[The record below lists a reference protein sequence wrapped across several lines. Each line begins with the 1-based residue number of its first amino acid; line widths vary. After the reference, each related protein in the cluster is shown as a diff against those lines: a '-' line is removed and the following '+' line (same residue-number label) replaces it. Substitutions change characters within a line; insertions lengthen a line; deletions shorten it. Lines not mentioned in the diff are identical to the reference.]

1 VPLRSGV
8 NLKQEPS
15 MAKKKRAKSEPDWSK
30 RPPNF
35 DQALMGMVRAVR
47 LFNERN
53 RKKRGRM
60 TFTLKWEP
68 YSSNDGETKHG

>member
-1 VPLRSGV
+1 
-8 NLKQEPS
+8 

-47 LFNERN
+47 LFNKRN
-53 RKKRGRM
+53 PQGRLV
-60 TFTLKWEP
+60 FKLSW
-68 YSSNDGETKHG
+68 DGGK